1 VPKPS
6 QRERRIKNLAKRAR
20 GAERETVMAAQEA
33 VVFNH
38 MAAMERRRSQHLLR
52 ILTLLVAANQGRI
65 EIPVETLDNL
75 PPTARIIE
83 KLDEDRNV
91 IVLTAMVPRP
101 AAKQEETE
109 EPTPERV
116 PVFDANGVLVQPSEE
131 LKGSPTPLMLV
142 SDEVQS

>member
-1 VPKPS
+1 MV
-6 QRERRIKNLAKRAR
+6 KRAR
-20 GAERETVMAAQEA
+20 GAERQTVAASQEA

-38 MAAMERRRSQHLLR
+38 MAAMERRRAQHLLR

-101 AAKQEETE
+101 AAKQEETAE

-116 PVFDANGVLVQPSEE
+116 AVYDANGILVQPSEE

-142 SDEVQS
+142 TDEVQS